1 MGPSLTGIRSLAIE
15 MSRATP
21 AVLSA
26 ATAPLAVL
34 RSGYCEAAN
43 TNSTRLES
51 VRAGKWKAGTQKG
64 SR

>member
-1 MGPSLTGIRSLAIE
+1 